1 MPVRDS
7 YRNGR
12 RSFRVSVTRREEGLT
27 LVEQAKAGG
36 VDLDYAM
43 GMIELI
49 RRGPIIDNSD
59 EEGG

>member
-1 MPVRDS
+1 M
-7 YRNGR
+7 
-12 RSFRVSVTRREEGLT
+12 SVTRREEGLT

-49 RRGPIIDNSD
+49 RRGPIIDDSD